1 MGDIRNERP
10 TLRGVDP
17 YKCSHPKFLALW
29 RFRGRNETIYRCMVC
44 GSIQTVAPSPRPEST
59 RKQDNDGHRC

>member
-17 YKCSHPKFLALW
+17 YKCSHPKFMTLW
-29 RFRGRNETIYRCMVC
+29 RFRGCNEIIYRCMVSGMRLSTSDLESKEPWRR
-44 GSIQTVAPSPRPEST
+44 GSR
-59 RKQDNDGHRC
+59 RNR